1 MRDGGSDE
9 RHRISPLI
17 IPRYREPP
25 PHTFIL
31 PVPCDV
37 SDAPLGFTALF
48 QPLPDGGIFT
58 HYKPDMSSAYG
69 HTLVA
74 ASNIRSA
81 LSAISFSRHSSL
93 GL

>member
-31 PVPCDV
+31 PV
-37 SDAPLGFTALF
+37 ALRF
-48 QPLPDGGIFT
+48 I
-58 HYKPDMSSAYG
+58 
-69 HTLVA
+69 
-74 ASNIRSA
+74 
-81 LSAISFSRHSSL
+81 
-93 GL
+93 